1 MMFTRLALS
10 RAVLTMGAAL
20 GTAQAAAAEGTLTM
34 WARNDLDTLLPPLVE
49 AFNASH
55 DTQVEVQV
63 VPGAELVQKFAT
75 AAAGGSAPDM
85 LSLDLIFTPA
95 FAAAGQLTDLTE
107 IAEGLPY
114 LDQLSPAHVRVG
126 THEGRIYGLP
136 FAADASFILWNKDLF
151 RQAGL
156 DPERGPATWAE
167 IEEMAGAVD
176 ALGGDVNGFYLAGA
190 CGGCNAFTFLPFV
203 WAQGGDIFADDG
215 ATATLDTPEMRA
227 AIDLYRGLIEKGY
240 VPEGAETENGST
252 WLSTFA
258 SGNIGIQP
266 LGAFAIGALNAG
278 YPDIDYGVTPIPS
291 PDGSAASSF
300 GGGDNLVVSAAAENM
315 EGVREFVG
323 FIYSLEGQRILAQY
337 SGVPT
342 RADTAEQALEGLDPR
357 YLVAVEAM
365 RSGRTP
371 ASVVYNDLLN
381 SSTGPWATMIGEVLY
396 GDDVDGSLAYAQ
408 ETMQQI
414 IDDAAM

>member
-1 MMFTRLALS
+1 MTSIRTALPW
-10 RAVLTMGAAL
+10 AILGAAL
-20 GTAQAAAAEGTLTM
+20 AQGAAAEGTLTM
-34 WARNDLDTLLPPLVE
+34 WARNDLDALLPPLVE
-49 AFNASH
+49 AFNAGH

-63 VPGAELVQKFAT
+63 VPGGELVQKFAT

-95 FAAAGQLTDLTE
+95 FAAAGQLADLTE
-107 IAEGLPY
+107 IANSLPY

-126 THEGRIYGLP
+126 TYEGRIYGLP

-156 DPERGPATWAE
+156 DPEKGPATWAE
-167 IEEMAGAVD
+167 INEMADAVD

-203 WAQGGDIFADDG
+203 WAQGGDIFSGDG
-215 ATATLDTPEMRA
+215 RTATLDTPEMRA
-227 AIDLYRGLIEKGY
+227 AIDLYRGLIERGD

-258 SGNIGIQP
+258 SGTVGIQP
-266 LGAFAIGALNAG
+266 LGAFAIGALNADH
-278 YPDIDYGVTPIPS
+278 PEIDYGVTPIPS
-291 PDGSAASSF
+291 PDGSSTSSF
-300 GGGDNLVVSAAAENM
+300 GGGDNLVVSAGTENM
-315 EGVREFVG
+315 EGVREFVD
-323 FIYSLEGQRILAQY
+323 FIYSLEGQKIIAQY

-365 RSGRTP
+365 REGRTP
-371 ASVVYNDLLN
+371 SSVAYNDLMN
-381 SSTGPWATMIGEVLY
+381 SATGPWSQMVGEVFY
-396 GDDVDGSLAYAQ
+396 GDDVDGSLAAAQ
-408 ETMQQI
+408 DTMQQI
-414 IDDAAM
+414 IDDAALR